1 MKVELIVA
9 GDDDRAFVQELGRLY
24 VYEIARVFGPDPEWA
39 IGKDWLYDADDFGT
53 YWQDGNHAF
62 LITADDQI
70 AGFCLIDHYEI
81 APGIDWNMGQ
91 FFVLGPH
98 TGRGVGRQAA
108 TAAFARFPGR
118 WQVTQVPGND
128 PAIAFWRRVI
138 DDYTGG
144 GFLEQSLPDTRR
156 DDEPRNVMTF
166 ESPASQT

>member
-39 IGKDWLYDADDFGT
+39 IGKDWLYDADDFGS

-98 TGRGVGRQAA
+98 AGRGVGRQAA
-108 TAAFARFPGR
+108 TAAFDRFPGR

-156 DDEPRNVMTF
+156 DNEPRNVMTF
-166 ESPASQT
+166 ESLASQT